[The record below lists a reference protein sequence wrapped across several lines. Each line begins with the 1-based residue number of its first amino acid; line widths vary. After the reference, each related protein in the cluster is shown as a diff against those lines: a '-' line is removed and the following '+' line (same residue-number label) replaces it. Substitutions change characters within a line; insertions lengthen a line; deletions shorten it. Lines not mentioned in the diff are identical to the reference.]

1 MLQTTNSKLDINY
14 VQPPSEE
21 VLWCQIFHLVPFGNL
36 WRKKHYKMLNA
47 VFCYGSRAARR
58 ARDRALQSPR
68 PGSGSGDW
76 RSSVRSLGWAR
87 AGTGAGIVYAF
98 VLLGETRVQDLTAL
112 KTKLNQTAQNCA
124 SQRQTWTKKIINR
137 NAQHPLRS

>member
-1 MLQTTNSKLDINY
+1 MLQTTNSELDINY
-14 VQPPSEE
+14 NFRKE
-21 VLWCQIFHLVPFGNL
+21 VLS
-36 WRKKHYKMLNA
+36 MLRFSFSAWFWLLSIQKNINA
-47 VFCYGSRAARR
+47 VLCYGSPKIVRSM

-68 PGSGSGDW
+68 PVSGSGDW
-76 RSSVRSLGWAR
+76 SPEPESRPG

-124 SQRQTWTKKIINR
+124 SQTNL
-137 NAQHPLRS
+137 N

>member
-1 MLQTTNSKLDINY
+1 MSIY
-14 VQPPSEE
+14 
-21 VLWCQIFHLVPFGNL
+21 
-36 WRKKHYKMLNA
+36 KKNINA
-47 VFCYGSRAARR
+47 VLCYGSPKIVRSM

-68 PGSGSGDW
+68 PVSGSGDW
-76 RSSVRSLGWAR
+76 SPEPESRPG

-124 SQRQTWTKKIINR
+124 SQTNL
-137 NAQHPLRS
+137 N

>member
-1 MLQTTNSKLDINY
+1 MLQTTNSELDINY
-14 VQPPSEE
+14 NYREE
-21 VLWCQIFHLVPFGNL
+21 VLSMLRFSFRSIMTWLNCLYI
-36 WRKKHYKMLNA
+36 KKNINA
-47 VFCYGSRAARR
+47 VLCYGSPKIVRSM

-68 PGSGSGDW
+68 PVSGSGDW
-76 RSSVRSLGWAR
+76 SPEPESRPG

-124 SQRQTWTKKIINR
+124 SQTNL
-137 NAQHPLRS
+137 N

>member
-1 MLQTTNSKLDINY
+1 MLQTTNSELDINY
-14 VQPPSEE
+14 NFREE
-21 VLWCQIFHLVPFGNL
+21 VLSIFFATFFIFGSIL
-36 WRKKHYKMLNA
+36 TIVYTKKNINA
-47 VFCYGSRAARR
+47 VLCYGSPKIVRSM

-68 PGSGSGDW
+68 PVSGSGDW
-76 RSSVRSLGWAR
+76 SPEPESRPG

-124 SQRQTWTKKIINR
+124 SQTNL
-137 NAQHPLRS
+137 N